1 MSVAAM
7 RLPILFVA
15 LSCLFFINASPIPS
29 NHNIKNDSPWVRRQI
44 SRYPFCPPQPA
55 TEALQQTI
63 FADFIKELYIQ
74 KNVTGAYD
82 AHVDVNLIEHSP
94 FGPQGRDAN
103 AAVLLNIIPY
113 AQFTVLRSNFDANF
127 GFIHLEIAGSPEPT
141 ALADIYRMNGTC
153 IEEHWDVTQVEPS
166 NATNPIAMF

>member
-1 MSVAAM
+1 M
-7 RLPILFVA
+7 RLHILLAA
-15 LSCLFFINASPIPS
+15 LSYLSFINASPTAS
-29 NHNIKNDSPWVRRQI
+29 NLNIKHDSPSVRRQI
-44 SRYPFCPPQPA
+44 SRYPFCPSQAA

-63 FADFIKELYIQ
+63 FANFVNALYVQ

-82 AHVDVNLIEHSP
+82 TYVDVNLIEHSP

-153 IEEHWDVTQVEPS
+153 IEEHWDVTQVKPS

>member
-1 MSVAAM
+1 M
-7 RLPILFVA
+7 RLPILFVTF
-15 LSCLFFINASPIPS
+15 SCLFLTNAPLVAS
-29 NHNIKNDSPWVRRQI
+29 NPNFKQDSPPVRRQI
-44 SRYPFCPPQPA
+44 SRYPFCPSQSA
-55 TEALQQTI
+55 TESLQRTI
-63 FADFIKELYIQ
+63 FADFVNALYIQ
-74 KNVTGAYD
+74 KNVTGTYD
-82 AHVDVNLIEHSP
+82 TYVDVNLIEHSP

-153 IEEHWDVTQVEPS
+153 IEEHWDVTQVKPS